1 MGGAFK
7 IGRPSS
13 IDVKIQWI
21 FFLLLAFFAV
31 IGYRTSG
38 SLVGTLTVTIV
49 ALFLCE
55 PKGR

>member
-1 MGGAFK
+1 
-7 IGRPSS
+7 
-13 IDVKIQWI
+13 VKIQWI